1 MRSALGLAGLWPGRR
16 LTSLACRRE
25 LMAPTAPPSRCALTH
40 LNEKAPTS
48 GALHEVGGTG
58 LEPVTPSL
66 STRRTRSHPF
76 GPVRPE
82 CVVEPDAG
90 VEPTVARTRTNDDPC
105 HPCHAPGQPHR
116 HSPSSP
122 LVVRAALRSVCFKR
136 ARCRSLAG
144 GRPTSLARGRGGSWT
159 PRPPRGATSPARGR
173 ACRTRLGGRAR

>member
-66 STRRTRSHPF
+66 STRPTRSHPF

-82 CVVEPDAG
+82 CVVEPDPG
-90 VEPTVARTRTNDDPC
+90 VERTVARTRTNDDPC

-122 LVVRAALRSVCFKR
+122 LVCSCRRFGRSASSELV
-136 ARCRSLAG
+136 AG
-144 GRPTSLARGRGGSWT
+144 L
-159 PRPPRGATSPARGR
+159 SPADD
-173 ACRTRLGGRAR
+173 